1 MGRFFSFTQ
10 DERGVKAMTCR
21 VLRWALLLLVVGVW
35 TPAAAGP
42 AAPVEIRLGHGFAAE
57 EQFWLMTARP
67 DITPNQGKLYTLKFT
82 AFRASDDRIRAYE
95 AGQIDGGTIPGPTAL
110 FAAEQGLPLRLV
122 ASICKEVPGGNWH
135 NTTFLAL
142 ADSGIRS
149 ARDLRGKRI
158 GIVGFK
164 TATEL
169 WARAAVESAGL
180 DANRDVS
187 FVIIPFP
194 AMGEALRAR
203 RIDVGVFPNPFLH
216 LEETRGGVVTVFT
229 SKTGVPFE
237 EELLMIFL
245 RPEFVDK
252 NREAVK
258 AFLRDFVTITRW
270 YLANPRE
277 ARQALLDKRFVQ
289 IPPAVYFDMQD
300 YYRDP
305 TARIST
311 DFLRKMQELHVKLGW
326 QSKTLDVRRLVDLSM
341 LPF

>member
-1 MGRFFSFTQ
+1 MRLAAVGL
-10 DERGVKAMTCR
+10 GV
-21 VLRWALLLLVVGVW
+21 LLVLVLALGASQ
-35 TPAAAGP
+35 AAP

-57 EQFWLMTARP
+57 EQLWLMAARP

-95 AGQIDGGTIPGPTAL
+95 ARQLDGGTIPGPTAL
-110 FAAEQGLPLRLV
+110 FAAEQGLPLKLV

-149 ARDLRGKRI
+149 PRDLRGKRI

-169 WARAAVESAGL
+169 WARAAIDVAGL
-180 DANRDVS
+180 NAERDVS
-187 FVIIPFP
+187 FVIVPFP

-245 RPEFVDK
+245 HPEFLTK
-252 NREAVK
+252 NHDAVR
-258 AFLRDFVTITRW
+258 AFLRDFVTATRW
-270 YLANPRE
+270 YLANPRD
-277 ARQALLDKRFVQ
+277 ARQALLDKRYVQ

-326 QSKTLDVRRLVDLSM
+326 QQKRLDVRKLVDLSL
-341 LPF
+341 LPY

>member
-1 MGRFFSFTQ
+1 MR
-10 DERGVKAMTCR
+10 RGL
-21 VLRWALLLLVVGVW
+21 VLLAVLLVLAVAHGP
-35 TPAAAGP
+35 TLAAPAGP
-42 AAPVEIRLGHGFAAE
+42 VELRLGHGFAAE
-57 EQFWLMTARP
+57 EQFWLMAARP
-67 DITPNQGKLYTLKFT
+67 DITPNQGKLYTLKYT

-95 AGQIDGGTIPGPTAL
+95 AGQLDGGTIPAPTAL
-110 FAAEQGLPLRLV
+110 FAAEQGLPMKLV

-149 ARDLRGKRI
+149 PRDLRGKRI

-169 WARAAVESAGL
+169 WARAAVESGGL
-180 DANRDVS
+180 DPNRDVS
-187 FVIIPFP
+187 FVIVPFP
-194 AMGEALRAR
+194 AMGETLRAR

-216 LEETRGGVVTVFT
+216 LELTRGGVNVAFT

-237 EELLMIFL
+237 EELLVIFF
-245 RPEFVDK
+245 RPEFVEK

-258 AFLRDFVTITRW
+258 AFVRDFVAATRW

-277 ARQALLDKRFVQ
+277 ARQALLDKRFVAV
-289 IPPAVYFDMQD
+289 PPAVYFDMQD

-311 DFLRKMQELHVKLGW
+311 DFLRRMQEFHIKLGW
-326 QSKTLDVRRLVDLSM
+326 QTKTVDVRKLVDLSM
-341 LPF
+341 LPY

>member
-1 MGRFFSFTQ
+1 MRVTVAGL
-10 DERGVKAMTCR
+10 GVLVALTL
-21 VLRWALLLLVVGVW
+21 VLGQSQ
-35 TPAAAGP
+35 AAP

-57 EQFWLMTARP
+57 EQLWLMAARP
-67 DITPNQGKLYTLKFT
+67 DITPNQGKLYTLKLT

-95 AGQIDGGTIPGPTAL
+95 AGQLDGGTIPGPTAL
-110 FAAEQGLPLRLV
+110 FAVEQGLPLKLV
-122 ASICKEVPGGNWH
+122 ASISKEVPGGNWH

-149 ARDLRGKRI
+149 PRDLRGKRI

-169 WARAAVESAGL
+169 WARAAIDTAGL
-180 DANRDVS
+180 NADRDVS
-187 FVIIPFP
+187 FVIVPFP

-245 RPEFVDK
+245 RPEFLDK
-252 NREAVK
+252 NHDAVR
-258 AFLRDFVTITRW
+258 AFLRDFVAATRW

-277 ARQALLDKRFVQ
+277 ARQALLDKRYVQ
-289 IPPAVYFDMQD
+289 IPPAVYLDMQD

-311 DFLRKMQELHVKLGW
+311 DFLRKMQELHLKLGW
-326 QSKTLDVRRLVDLSM
+326 QQKRLDVRKLVDLSL
-341 LPF
+341 LPY

>member
-1 MGRFFSFTQ
+1 MKRLIVIFAVLIAVALAFGRS
-10 DERGVKAMTCR
+10 
-21 VLRWALLLLVVGVW
+21 L
-35 TPAAAGP
+35 AAP
-42 AAPVEIRLGHGFAAE
+42 PVPVEIRLGHGFAAE
-57 EQFWLMTARP
+57 EQLWLMAARP
-67 DITPNQGKLYTLKFT
+67 DITPNQGKLYTLKLT

-95 AGQIDGGTIPGPTAL
+95 AGQLDGGTIPGPTAL
-110 FAAEQGLPLRLV
+110 FAAEQGLPFKLV
-122 ASICKEVPGGNWH
+122 ASISKEVPGGNWH
-135 NTTFLAL
+135 NTTYLAL

-149 ARDLRGKRI
+149 PRDLRGKRI

-169 WARAAVESAGL
+169 WARAAIDAAGL
-180 DANRDVS
+180 SADRDVS
-187 FVIIPFP
+187 FVIVPFP

-245 RPEFVDK
+245 RPEFLAR
-252 NREAVK
+252 NHEAVR
-258 AFLRDFVTITRW
+258 AFLRDFVAATRW

-277 ARQALLDKRFVQ
+277 ARQALLDKRYVQ

-326 QSKTLDVRRLVDLSM
+326 QQKRVDVRKLVDLSL
-341 LPF
+341 LPY

>member
-1 MGRFFSFTQ
+1 
-10 DERGVKAMTCR
+10 
-21 VLRWALLLLVVGVW
+21 LLLLLIPLAYPVAH
-35 TPAAAGP
+35 AAP

-57 EQFWLMTARP
+57 EQFWLMAARP
-67 DITPNQGKLYTLKFT
+67 DITPNQGKAYTLKFT

-110 FAAEQGLPLRLV
+110 FAAEQGLPLKLV

-142 ADSGIRS
+142 DGAGIRTP
-149 ARDLRGKRI
+149 RDLRGKRI

-169 WARAAVESAGL
+169 WARAAVDAAGL

-216 LEETRGGVVTVFT
+216 VEQVRGGVVTVFT

-245 RPEFVDK
+245 RPDFVDK
-252 NREAVK
+252 NRDAVR
-258 AFLRDFVTITRW
+258 AFLRDFVAATRW
-270 YLANPRE
+270 YLSNTRE
-277 ARQALLDKRFVQ
+277 ARQALIDKRFVPTPMS
-289 IPPAVYFDMQD
+289 IYGEMQD

-305 TARIST
+305 TARVST
-311 DFLRKMQELHVKLGW
+311 DFLRRMQDLHVKLGW
-326 QSKTLDVRRLVDLSM
+326 QTKTLDVRRLVDLSM
-341 LPF
+341 LPY

>member
-1 MGRFFSFTQ
+1 MRLAAVGL
-10 DERGVKAMTCR
+10 GV
-21 VLRWALLLLVVGVW
+21 LLVLVL
-35 TPAAAGP
+35 AFGP
-42 AAPVEIRLGHGFAAE
+42 SQAAPGAPAEIRLGHGFAAE
-57 EQFWLMTARP
+57 EQLWLMAARP
-67 DITPNQGKLYTLKFT
+67 DITPNQGKLYALKFT

-95 AGQIDGGTIPGPTAL
+95 AGQLDGGTIPGPTAL
-110 FAAEQGLPLRLV
+110 FAAEQGLPLKLV
-122 ASICKEVPGGNWH
+122 ASISKEVPGGNWH

-142 ADSGIRS
+142 ADSGIR
-149 ARDLRGKRI
+149 APRDLRGKRI

-169 WARAAVESAGL
+169 WARAAIDVAGL
-180 DANRDVS
+180 NAERDVS
-187 FVIIPFP
+187 FVIVPFP

-237 EELLMIFL
+237 EELLT
-245 RPEFVDK
+245 K
-252 NREAVK
+252 NHDAVR
-258 AFLRDFVTITRW
+258 AFLRDFVTATRW

-277 ARQALLDKRFVQ
+277 ARQALLDKRFVAA
-289 IPPAVYFDMQD
+289 PPAIYFEMQD

-326 QSKTLDVRRLVDLSM
+326 QQKRLDVRKLVDLSF
-341 LPF
+341 LPY